1 MAEKKAK
8 SAEYSALQ
16 DWMCSIGEPASSII
30 VSLGLA
36 VIIVAAALL
45 GKAFF

>member
-1 MAEKKAK
+1 MAEKQKTPDFN
-8 SAEYSALQ
+8 ALQ